1 MSDYLWDKTGEPD
14 AEVERLEKLLGGL
27 GHQPRALE
35 LPRDARVE
43 QAPRRL
49 WSRPALAAA
58 AALALMLLAGAW
70 LVASRMKG
78 DGPRTAQDSRATAP
92 RTGESAR
99 DEGKAAARDGKGEAG
114 AHDAKNEGP
123 AERAVVEQPSRQQRT
138 GRGSAAERRRRG
150 AVLHAHAGSGM
161 KRRGGARA
169 RGEAAGGFV
178 GRRHGAAAVG
188 QGAVGLRA
196 APDGRQAQRGADEG
210 ARRGRGEG
218 RVGGAEQDQMRR

>member
-35 LPRDARVE
+35 LPREARVE

-70 LVASRMKG
+70 LVASRVTG
-78 DGPRTAQDSRATAP
+78 DAGRTARDSQATAP

-99 DEGKAAARDGKGEAG
+99 DDGKAAAPRDGKSEAG
-114 AHDAKNEGP
+114 AHDVKNEGP
-123 AERAVVEQPSRQQRT
+123 AERAVVEQPSRQQQTER
-138 GRGSAAERRRRG
+138 RSAAEPRRRG
-150 AVLHAHAGSGM
+150 GVLHAHAGSGM
-161 KRRGGARA
+161 KSRGGRAPRGARPREDLLA
-169 RGEAAGGFV
+169 AVTERQQSAKEQLVYALRLTGAKLGEVKTKVRGAGEAGNASEE
-178 GRRHGAAAVG
+178 RNRI
-188 QGAVGLRA
+188 R
-196 APDGRQAQRGADEG
+196 
-210 ARRGRGEG
+210 
-218 RVGGAEQDQMRR
+218 

>member
-27 GHQPRALE
+27 GQQPRALE
-35 LPRDARVE
+35 LPHDARVE

-78 DGPRTAQDSRATAP
+78 DGPRTAQDSQATAP
-92 RTGESAR
+92 RVEDIAR
-99 DEGKAAARDGKGEAG
+99 DDGKAAARDGKSGAG
-114 AHDAKNEGP
+114 AHDTRNEGP
-123 AERAVVEQPSRQQRT
+123 AERAVLEQPPRQRQT
-138 GRGSAAERRRRG
+138 GRGPAAQRRRRG

-161 KRRGGARA
+161 KGRGAGRAPLGARPREDQLA
-169 RGEAAGGFV
+169 AVTERQQSAKEQLVYALRLTGAKLSEVKTKVRGAGEAKSASEE
-178 GRRHGAAAVG
+178 RNRI
-188 QGAVGLRA
+188 R
-196 APDGRQAQRGADEG
+196 
-210 ARRGRGEG
+210 
-218 RVGGAEQDQMRR
+218 